1 MADLEGVIEMDGSCG
16 NVNDMDCLI
25 NEESIRVIPISRI
38 DNFLFL
44 FSKYFKKFYKN
55 FYNIVIFNI
64 FISYCMY
71 ITIISYQN
79 EFNSIINMNLSGDKV
94 YSGHFGLFYSGI
106 FFIFTVFYIL
116 VSYFYFLY
124 INIISVSD
132 FISNTMYS
140 KFLLQC
146 SLSVISGVILSIFS
160 NFILLKQVIVIFL
173 FLSIL
178 QFIFSLCEVCFTP
191 YDDEPSDPFFNTQGP
206 LKTELYCILYYIMT
220 FTVIMLSI
228 RILYLVEVYIHIV

>member
-1 MADLEGVIEMDGSCG
+1 
-16 NVNDMDCLI
+16 
-25 NEESIRVIPISRI
+25 
-38 DNFLFL
+38 
-44 FSKYFKKFYKN
+44 
-55 FYNIVIFNI
+55 FYNTVIFNI
-64 FISYCMY
+64 FISYCVY

-79 EFNSIINMNLSGDKV
+79 EFTSIINMNLSGGSI
-94 YSGHFGLFYSGI
+94 SGYFGLFYSGI
-106 FFIFTVFYIL
+106 FFIFTVFYVS

-146 SLSVISGVILSIFS
+146 GLSVILGIIFSIYS
-160 NFILLKQVIVIFL
+160 NFILLKEVIVIFL

-178 QFIFSLCEVCFTP
+178 QLILSLCEVCFTP
-191 YDDEPSDPFFNTQGP
+191 YDDEPSDAFFNTQGP

-220 FTVIMLSI
+220 FTVITLST
-228 RILYLVEVYIHIV
+228 RILYLVEIYIHSV